1 MRSSASAMPS
11 RCPST
16 LRGTSTTCIVV
27 RSPDRD
33 RIVAALAEREI
44 ASAAYYVTPL
54 HLQPAMRYLG
64 WEPGSLPETE
74 RAAAEN
80 LALPLWGGIDADVQ
94 ERVVATVLRR
104 GRRRVRAGVRTP
116 INRHRLPQLAA
127 DFAIVVAAWFF
138 AFRLRFD
145 TDLPV
150 YYEYYVTWSVLALVA
165 VIKLSVF
172 ALFGFYNRWWRYVST
187 RDMWG
192 AARGVV
198 AASLVVFLVFSFF
211 DVHAAEVPRTV
222 WVIDGLL
229 TLALVAGSR
238 MLARTIIERPQSRS
252 IVARGKEVIVVGAGD
267 AAQLMLKEILR
278 TPDLGYT
285 PIGLI
290 DDDPSKKNL
299 RLHGIRVL
307 GTSDELPHILRDR
320 RPDELLIAIPSAS
333 GEQRAR
339 IAEMARAEN
348 VPVKT
353 LPGLNEL
360 IAGDLDLARQVRPVE
375 VEDLLG
381 REPVEVDVDAIAS
394 YVKDKVVL
402 VTGAGGS
409 IGSEL
414 CRQLARTEPTRIV
427 MVDQAESSLY
437 DIERE
442 LVDERRFS
450 ACVPVLAD
458 VRNRKRLHQ
467 VFERYRPDVV
477 FHAAAYKHVPLMEA
491 NPLESVANN
500 VLGTRI
506 VADAAIEHGVERFV
520 LISTDKALNPY
531 SVYGQSKTLCEW
543 IVGSHGE
550 RDDVPT
556 KFVAVRFGNVLNS
569 AGSVIP
575 LFRRQIERGGPVT
588 VTDAEMTRFFMTI
601 PEAVALV
608 IQAGAIGGR
617 GRILVLDMGEPIRI
631 VDLAQNMIRLSGKEP
646 ERDIAITFIGARPGE
661 KIHEELF
668 AEGETWKPTTHPKIV
683 ALDVSAVERTWLEGK
698 LDELERLVETG
709 DTLELVG
716 RLAAIVR
723 EPNGAAVVEPA
734 AEQLPA
740 TRISKPV

>member
-1 MRSSASAMPS
+1 
-11 RCPST
+11 
-16 LRGTSTTCIVV
+16 V
-27 RSPDRD
+27 RSPF
-33 RIVAALAEREI
+33 
-44 ASAAYYVTPL
+44 
-54 HLQPAMRYLG
+54 
-64 WEPGSLPETE
+64 
-74 RAAAEN
+74 
-80 LALPLWGGIDADVQ
+80 
-94 ERVVATVLRR
+94 
-104 GRRRVRAGVRTP
+104 
-116 INRHRLPQLAA
+116 NRHRLPQLAA
-127 DFAIVVAAWFF
+127 DLAIVVASWYV

-145 TDLPV
+145 EFLPV
-150 YYEYYVTWSVLALVA
+150 YYEQYLSWELLGLVA
-165 VIKLSVF
+165 AIKLSVF

-198 AASLVVFLVFSFF
+198 AASLVLFLVFAFF
-211 DVHAAEVPRTV
+211 DVHAADVPRTV
-222 WVIDGLL
+222 WIIDGLL

-252 IVARGKEVIVVGAGD
+252 IVARGREVILVGAGD
-267 AAQLMLKEILR
+267 AAQLMLKEMLR
-278 TPDLGYT
+278 TPALGYT
-285 PIGLI
+285 PIGLV
-290 DDDPSKKNL
+290 DDDPRKKNL

-307 GTSDELPHILRDR
+307 GTTAELQHILRDR
-320 RPDELLIAIPSAS
+320 RPDEVLIAIPSAS
-333 GEQRAR
+333 GGQRAR
-339 IAEMARAEN
+339 IVEIARAEEI
-348 VPVKT
+348 PVKT
-353 LPGLNEL
+353 LPGLHEL
-360 IAGDLDLARQVRPVE
+360 IAGDLDLANQIRPVE

-381 REPVEVDVDAIAS
+381 REPVEVDLGAIAS
-394 YVKDKVVL
+394 YVQGKTVL

-414 CRQLARTEPTRIV
+414 CRQLARAEPTRIV

-437 DIERE
+437 EIERE

-458 VRNRKRLHQ
+458 VRNRRRLNE
-467 VFERYRPDVV
+467 VFGRYRPDVV

-500 VLGTRI
+500 VIGTRI
-506 VADAAIEHGVERFV
+506 VADAAIAHGVERFV

-588 VTDAEMTRFFMTI
+588 VTDPEMTRFFMTI

-631 VDLAQNMIRLSGKEP
+631 LDLARNMIRLSGKEP
-646 ERDIAITFIGARPGE
+646 ERDVEIAFIGARPGE

-683 ALDVSAVERTWLEGK
+683 ALDVSPVDRAWLEAR
-698 LDELERLVETG
+698 LDELDRLVDEG
-709 DTLELVG
+709 ETLELVG

-723 EPNGAAVVEPA
+723 EPKRLAETDAAIAAPASEP
-734 AEQLPA
+734 
-740 TRISKPV
+740 V

>member
-1 MRSSASAMPS
+1 MRF
-11 RCPST
+11 
-16 LRGTSTTCIVV
+16 
-27 RSPDRD
+27 
-33 RIVAALAEREI
+33 
-44 ASAAYYVTPL
+44 
-54 HLQPAMRYLG
+54 
-64 WEPGSLPETE
+64 
-74 RAAAEN
+74 
-80 LALPLWGGIDADVQ
+80 
-94 ERVVATVLRR
+94 
-104 GRRRVRAGVRTP
+104 P

-127 DFAIVVAAWFF
+127 DLAIVVTAWFF

-145 TDLPV
+145 TALPV
-150 YYEYYVTWSVLALVA
+150 YYEQYVSWELLTLVA
-165 VIKLSVF
+165 AIKLCVF

-192 AARGVV
+192 AARGVL
-198 AASLVVFLVFSFF
+198 AASLVLFLVFQFF

-238 MLARTIIERPQSRS
+238 MLVRTIIERPQTRS
-252 IVARGKEVIVVGAGD
+252 IVARGREVIVVGAGD
-267 AAQLMLKEILR
+267 AAQLMLREMLR
-278 TPDLGYT
+278 TPSLGYT

-290 DDDPSKKNL
+290 DDDPRKKNL

-307 GTSDELPHILRDR
+307 GTTDELPHLLRDR

-339 IAEMARAEN
+339 IVEMARAEN

-360 IAGDLDLARQVRPVE
+360 ISGDLDLANQIRPVE

-381 REPVEVDVDAIAS
+381 REPVEVDFDSIAS
-394 YVKDKVVL
+394 YVKDKTVL

-414 CRQLARTEPTRIV
+414 CRQLARAEPQRIV
-427 MVDQAESSLY
+427 MVDQAESALH

-442 LVDERRFS
+442 LVDERRFP
-450 ACVPVLAD
+450 AAVPVLAN
-458 VRNRKRLHQ
+458 VRDRRRLSE

-491 NPLESVANN
+491 NPLVSVENN
-500 VLGTRI
+500 VLGTRA
-506 VADAAIEHGVERFV
+506 VADVSIAHGVERFV
-520 LISTDKALNPY
+520 LVSTDKALNPH
-531 SVYGQSKTLCEW
+531 SVYGQTKTLCEW

-588 VTDAEMTRFFMTI
+588 VTDPEMTRFFMTI

-617 GRILVLDMGEPIRI
+617 GRILVLDMGDPIRI
-631 VDLAQNMIRLSGKEP
+631 VDLARNMIRLSGKEP
-646 ERDIAITFIGARPGE
+646 DRDVEITYIGARPGE

-668 AEGETWKPTTHPKIV
+668 AAGETWKPTVHPKIV
-683 ALDVSAVERTWLEGK
+683 ALDVSPVDRAWLETQ
-698 LDELERLVETG
+698 LDELESLVAAGE
-709 DTLELVG
+709 TLELVG

-723 EPNGAAVVEPA
+723 EPKRLGEPEASAATATPA
-734 AEQLPA
+734 SE
-740 TRISKPV
+740 SV